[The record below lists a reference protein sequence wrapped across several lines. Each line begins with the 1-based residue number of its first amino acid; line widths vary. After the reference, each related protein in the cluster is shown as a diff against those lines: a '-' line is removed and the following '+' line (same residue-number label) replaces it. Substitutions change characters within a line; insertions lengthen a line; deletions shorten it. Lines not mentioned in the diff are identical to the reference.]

1 MMAFDLDGIK
11 AQARGNFINA
21 WTATAKLIPTG
32 TEISL
37 ARKGEPHLVRELIQK
52 SRQILLDLGFDEV
65 ENLTIVPDSDVVKQY
80 GPEARA
86 ILDRAF
92 YLAELPRPDIGLSA
106 RRIAQLKKIAEDID
120 IEKLQTILRNY
131 KKGEIEA
138 DNLIEELIAGLGIT
152 DYQATE
158 LLDKVFPEMK
168 ELQPVPS
175 NKTLRSHMT
184 ATWFHTLAALQDK
197 AGFPVALFSVGPRYR
212 NEQREDAQHL
222 RVHHSASIVVM
233 DPKMSL
239 DAGRV
244 VTRDIMQQYGFSD
257 IKFET
262 KIATSKY
269 YAPEQEQEV
278 FVKHRA
284 RSSCPVP
291 GREQE
296 AFVKHKGNWLE
307 IADIGMYSPVALA
320 NFDIKYPV
328 FNAGFGIERLG
339 MLLYGID
346 DVRKLAYPQ
355 FAVVEYSD
363 EEIAQSISYM
373 ASPKTARGQKIARA
387 IEETALKHKD
397 EIAPC
402 EFSAWKDKSIEV
414 KVVEKE
420 AGKRLIGPAGFNEIC
435 VANGS
440 IYSDVVPSGIHTGI
454 NYMHAI
460 AMGAAAAL
468 ENSNDNL
475 TYQVKGIR
483 HLSDLNLQIPEVVR
497 EHIEGQQKKIR
508 VAGAVFVTIE
518 SRPIGRRK

>member
-1 MMAFDLDGIK
+1 MATFDTGEIK
-11 AQARGNFINA
+11 SKAKSNFTDA
-21 WTATAKLIPTG
+21 WIATAKLIPTG

-37 ARKGEPHLVRELIQK
+37 PKKGKPHLVRELIQK
-52 SRQILLDLGFDEV
+52 SRQILLNLGFDEV
-65 ENLTIVPDSDVVKQY
+65 ENLTLLPDSDVVKQY
-80 GPEARA
+80 GPEARV

-106 RRIAQLKKIAEDID
+106 RRIAQLKKIAEEID

-138 DNLIEELIAGLGIT
+138 DNLMEELIAGLGIT

-158 LLDKVFPEMK
+158 LLDKVFPEMR

-197 AGFPVALFSVGPRYR
+197 ASFPVALFSVGPRYR
-212 NEQREDAQHL
+212 NEQREDARHL

-233 DPKMSL
+233 DPEMSL
-239 DAGRV
+239 DAGRAI
-244 VTRDIMQQYGFSD
+244 TRDIMQQYGFSD

-269 YAPEQEQEV
+269 YAPGQEQEV
-278 FVKHRA
+278 FVNY
-284 RSSCPVP
+284 
-291 GREQE
+291 
-296 AFVKHKGNWLE
+296 KGTWLE

-339 MLLYGID
+339 MLIYEID
-346 DVRKLAYPQ
+346 DVRKLAFPQ
-355 FAVVEYSD
+355 FSVTEYSD
-363 EEIAQSISYM
+363 EEIAKSITYI
-373 ASPKTARGQKIARA
+373 ASPQTARGQKIARA
-387 IEETALKHKD
+387 IEETARKHKD

-402 EFSAWKDKSIEV
+402 EFLAWKDKSIEV
-414 KVVEKE
+414 KVFETE

-435 VANGS
+435 VANGT
-440 IYSDVVPSGIHTGI
+440 IYSDVVPSGVYTEI
-454 NYMHAI
+454 NYMRAI
-460 AMGAAAAL
+460 AMGAAAAI
-468 ENSNDNL
+468 ESPDAIGDL

-483 HLSDLNLQIPEVVR
+483 HLSDLNLQIPEAVR
-497 EHIEGQQKKIR
+497 QHIEGQQKKIK
-508 VAGAVFVTIE
+508 VGGAVFVAIE
-518 SRPIGRRK
+518 VKKL

>member
-1 MMAFDLDGIK
+1 MTTFDTGEIK
-11 AQARGNFINA
+11 SLAKSNFADA
-21 WTATAKLIPTG
+21 WTTTAKLIPSG

-37 ARKGEPHLVRELIQK
+37 TRKGNPHLVRELIQK
-52 SRQILLDLGFDEV
+52 SRQILLNLGFDEV
-65 ENLTIVPDSDVVKQY
+65 ENLTILPDSDVVKQY

-106 RRIAQLKKIAEDID
+106 RKIAQLKKIVEEID

-158 LLDKVFPEMK
+158 LLDEVFPEMK
-168 ELQPVPS
+168 KLRPVPS

-184 ATWFHTLAALQDK
+184 ATWFHTLAALQHK
-197 AGFPVALFSVGPRYR
+197 ASLPIALFSVGPRYR
-212 NEQREDAQHL
+212 NEQREDTRHL
-222 RVHHSASIVVM
+222 RVHHSASIVIM
-233 DPKMSL
+233 NPAMSL
-239 DAGRV
+239 DAGRT
-244 VTRDIMQQYGFSD
+244 VTRDILQHYGFSD

-269 YAPEQEQEV
+269 YAPGQEQEV
-278 FVKHRA
+278 FIN
-284 RSSCPVP
+284 
-291 GREQE
+291 
-296 AFVKHKGNWLE
+296 HKGTWLE

-339 MLLYGID
+339 MLIYEID
-346 DVRKLAYPQ
+346 DVRRLVYPQ
-355 FAVVEYSD
+355 FSVTEYSD
-363 EEIAQSISYM
+363 EEIAKSITYI
-373 ASPKTARGQKIARA
+373 ASPKTARGRKIAQA
-387 IEETALKHKD
+387 IEETARRHKD

-402 EFSAWKDKSIEV
+402 EFLAWRDKSIEV
-414 KVVEKE
+414 KIVEKE

-435 VANGS
+435 VTNGT
-440 IYSDVVPSGIHTGI
+440 IYSDIVPSGVHTGI
-454 NYMHAI
+454 NYIHAI
-460 AMGAAAAL
+460 AMGASAAI
-468 ENSNDNL
+468 ESSHNNL
-475 TYQVKGIR
+475 TYQVKGVR
-483 HLSDLNLQIPEVVR
+483 HLSDLNLQIPESVR
-497 EHIEGQQKKIR
+497 QHIEGQQKKIG

-518 SRPIGRRK
+518 AKKL

>member
-1 MMAFDLDGIK
+1 MAAFDTGEIK
-11 AQARGNFINA
+11 SKAKSNFTDA

-32 TEISL
+32 TKITLPE
-37 ARKGEPHLVRELIQK
+37 KGKPHLVRELIQK
-52 SRQILLDLGFDEV
+52 SRQILLNLGFDEV
-65 ENLTIVPDSDVVKQY
+65 ENLTLLPDSDVVKQY
-80 GPEARA
+80 GPEARV

-106 RRIAQLKKIAEDID
+106 RRIAQLKKIAEEID
-120 IEKLQTILRNY
+120 IERLQTILRNY

-158 LLDKVFPEMK
+158 LLDKVFPEIK
-168 ELQPVPS
+168 ELQPLPS

-197 AGFPVALFSVGPRYR
+197 ADFPVALFSVGPRYR
-212 NEQREDAQHL
+212 NEQREDARHL

-233 DPKMSL
+233 DPEMSL
-239 DAGRV
+239 DAGRA

-262 KIATSKY
+262 KVATSKY
-269 YAPEQEQEV
+269 YAPGQ
-278 FVKHRA
+278 
-284 RSSCPVP
+284 
-291 GREQE
+291 EQE

-339 MLLYGID
+339 MLLYKID

-355 FAVVEYSD
+355 FSVTEYSD
-363 EEIAQSISYM
+363 EEIAKSITYI

-387 IEETALKHKD
+387 IEETARKHKD

-402 EFSAWKDKSIEV
+402 EFLAWKDTSIEV

-454 NYMHAI
+454 NYMRAI
-460 AMGAAAAL
+460 ATGAAAAI

-483 HLSDLNLQIPEVVR
+483 HLSDLNLQISEAIR
-497 EHIEGQQKKIR
+497 EHIEGQQKKIG

-518 SRPIGRRK
+518 VKRL

>member
-1 MMAFDLDGIK
+1 MATFDTGEIK
-11 AQARGNFINA
+11 SKAKSNFTDA
-21 WTATAKLIPTG
+21 WIATAKLIPTG

-37 ARKGEPHLVRELIQK
+37 PKKGKPHLVRELIQK
-52 SRQILLDLGFDEV
+52 SRQILLNLGFDEV
-65 ENLTIVPDSDVVKQY
+65 ENLTLLPDSDVVKQY
-80 GPEARA
+80 GPEARV

-106 RRIAQLKKIAEDID
+106 RRIAQLKKIAEEID

-158 LLDKVFPEMK
+158 LLDKVFPEIK
-168 ELQPVPS
+168 DLQPVPS

-197 AGFPVALFSVGPRYR
+197 ASFPVALFSVGPRYR
-212 NEQREDAQHL
+212 NEQREDARHL

-233 DPKMSL
+233 DPEMSL
-239 DAGRV
+239 DAGRAI
-244 VTRDIMQQYGFSD
+244 TRDIMQQYGFSD

-269 YAPEQEQEV
+269 YAPGQEQEV
-278 FVKHRA
+278 FVNY
-284 RSSCPVP
+284 
-291 GREQE
+291 
-296 AFVKHKGNWLE
+296 KGTWLE

-339 MLLYGID
+339 MLIYEID

-355 FAVVEYSD
+355 FSVTEYSD
-363 EEIAQSISYM
+363 EEIAKSITYI
-373 ASPKTARGQKIARA
+373 ASPQTAKGQKIAKA
-387 IEETALKHKD
+387 IEETARRHKD

-402 EFSAWKDKSIEV
+402 EFLAWKDKSIEV
-414 KVVEKE
+414 KVVETE

-435 VANGS
+435 VANGT
-440 IYSDVVPSGIHTGI
+440 IYSDVAPSGVYTEI
-454 NYMHAI
+454 NYMRAI
-460 AMGAAAAL
+460 AMGAAAAI
-468 ENSNDNL
+468 ESSNDNL

-483 HLSDLNLQIPEVVR
+483 HLSDLNLQIPEAVR
-497 EHIEGQQKKIR
+497 QHIEGQQKKIG
-508 VAGAVFVTIE
+508 VGGAVFVAIE
-518 SRPIGRRK
+518 VKKL

>member
-1 MMAFDLDGIK
+1 MAAFDTGEIK
-11 AQARGNFINA
+11 SKAKNNFTDA
-21 WTATAKLIPTG
+21 WIATAKLIPTG
-32 TEISL
+32 TKISL
-37 ARKGEPHLVRELIQK
+37 PKKGKPHLVRELIQK
-52 SRQILLDLGFDEV
+52 SRQILLNLGFDEV
-65 ENLTIVPDSDVVKQY
+65 ENLTMLPDSDVVKQY
-80 GPEARA
+80 GPEARV

-106 RRIAQLKKIAEDID
+106 KRIAQLKKIAEEID

-158 LLDKVFPEMK
+158 LLDKVFPELR

-184 ATWFHTLAALQDK
+184 ATWFHTLTALQDK
-197 AGFPVALFSVGPRYR
+197 ASFPVALFSVGPRYR

-233 DPKMSL
+233 DPEMSL
-239 DAGRV
+239 DAGRAL
-244 VTRDIMQQYGFSD
+244 TRDIMQQYGFSD

-278 FVKHRA
+278 FVNY
-284 RSSCPVP
+284 
-291 GREQE
+291 
-296 AFVKHKGNWLE
+296 KGIWLE

-339 MLLYGID
+339 MLIYEID

-355 FAVVEYSD
+355 FSVVEYSD
-363 EEIAQSISYM
+363 EEIAKSISYI
-373 ASPKTARGQKIARA
+373 ASPQTARGQKIARA
-387 IEETALKHKD
+387 IEETARKHKD

-402 EFSAWKDKSIEV
+402 EFLAWKDKSIEV
-414 KVVEKE
+414 KVVETE

-440 IYSDVVPSGIHTGI
+440 IYSDIVPSGVYTGI
-454 NYMHAI
+454 NYMRAI
-460 AMGAAAAL
+460 AMGAAAAI
-468 ENSNDNL
+468 ESSTDNL
-475 TYQVKGIR
+475 TYQVKGVR
-483 HLSDLNLQIPEVVR
+483 HLSDLNLQIPEAVR
-497 EHIEGQQKKIR
+497 QHIEGQQKKIK
-508 VAGAVFVTIE
+508 VGGAVFVAIE
-518 SRPIGRRK
+518 VKKL

>member
-1 MMAFDLDGIK
+1 MAAFDTGEIK
-11 AQARGNFINA
+11 SKAKSNFTDA
-21 WTATAKLIPTG
+21 WIATAKLIPTG

-37 ARKGEPHLVRELIQK
+37 ARKGKPHLVRELIQK
-52 SRQILLDLGFDEV
+52 SRQILLNLGFDEV
-65 ENLTIVPDSDVVKQY
+65 ENLTMLPDSDVVKQY
-80 GPEARA
+80 GPEARV

-106 RRIAQLKKIAEDID
+106 RRIAQLKKIAEEID

-158 LLDKVFPEMK
+158 LLDKVFPEIK

-197 AGFPVALFSVGPRYR
+197 ASFPVALFSVGPRYR

-222 RVHHSASIVVM
+222 RVHHSASVVVM
-233 DPKMSL
+233 DPEMSL
-239 DAGRV
+239 DVGRT

-262 KIATSKY
+262 KTATSKY
-269 YAPEQEQEV
+269 YAPGQEQEV
-278 FVKHRA
+278 FMKY
-284 RSSCPVP
+284 
-291 GREQE
+291 
-296 AFVKHKGNWLE
+296 KDTWLE

-339 MLLYGID
+339 MLLYEID
-346 DVRKLAYPQ
+346 DIRKLAYPQ
-355 FAVVEYSD
+355 FSVTEYSD
-363 EEIAQSISYM
+363 EEIAKSITYI

-387 IEETALKHKD
+387 IEETARRHKD

-402 EFSAWKDKSIEV
+402 EFLAWQDKSIEV

-420 AGKRLIGPAGFNEIC
+420 TGKRLIGPAGFNEIC
-435 VANGS
+435 VADGS
-440 IYSDVVPSGIHTGI
+440 IYSDVVPSGIHAGI
-454 NYMHAI
+454 NYMRAI
-460 AMGAAAAL
+460 AMGAAATI
-468 ENSNDNL
+468 ESSNDNL
-475 TYQVKGIR
+475 TYQVKGIS
-483 HLSDLNLQIPEVVR
+483 HLSDLNLQIPEAVR
-497 EHIEGQQKKIR
+497 QHIEGQQKKIK
-508 VAGAVFVTIE
+508 VGGAVFVTIE
-518 SRPIGRRK
+518 SRHVKRKNSEASRK

>member
-1 MMAFDLDGIK
+1 MAAFDTGEIK
-11 AQARGNFINA
+11 SRVKRDFTDA
-21 WTATAKLIPTG
+21 WIATAKLIPTG

-37 ARKGEPHLVRELIQK
+37 TKKGKPHLVRELIGR
-52 SRQILLDLGFDEV
+52 SRQILLNLGFDEV
-65 ENLTIVPDSDVVKQY
+65 ENLTLLPDSDVVKQY
-80 GPEARA
+80 GPEARV

-106 RRIAQLKKIAEDID
+106 KRITQLKKIAKEID
-120 IEKLQTILRNY
+120 IEKLQTILRDY

-138 DNLIEELIAGLGIT
+138 DNLIEELIAQLGIT

-158 LLDKVFPEMK
+158 LMDRVFPEIK
-168 ELQPVPS
+168 ELQPVPT

-197 AGFPVALFSVGPRYR
+197 ASFPVALFSVGPRYR
-212 NEQREDAQHL
+212 NEQREDAHHL

-233 DPKMSL
+233 DPEMSL

-244 VTRDIMQQYGFSD
+244 ITRDIMHQYGFSE

-262 KIATSKY
+262 KTATSKY
-269 YAPEQEQEV
+269 YAPGQEQEV
-278 FVKHRA
+278 FVLH
-284 RSSCPVP
+284 
-291 GREQE
+291 G
-296 AFVKHKGNWLE
+296 VKDKGAWLE

-339 MLLYGID
+339 MLVYEID
-346 DVRKLAYPQ
+346 DIRKLAYPQ

-363 EEIAQSISYM
+363 EEIARSISYI
-373 ASPKTARGQKIARA
+373 ASPRTARGQQIARV
-387 IEETALKHKD
+387 IEEIARKYKD

-402 EFSAWKDKSIEV
+402 EFLAWKDEFLEV
-414 KVVEKE
+414 KVLETE

-440 IYSDVVPSGIHTGI
+440 IYSDVVPSGTYTGI
-454 NYMHAI
+454 NYMRAI
-460 AMGAAAAL
+460 AMGAAAAI
-468 ENSNDNL
+468 ENSSDNL
-475 TYQVKGIR
+475 TYQVKGVR
-483 HLSDLNLQIPEVVR
+483 HLSDLNLEIPEAVR
-497 EHIEGQQKKIR
+497 QHIEGQQKKIK
-508 VAGAVFVTIE
+508 VGGAVFVTIE
-518 SRPIGRRK
+518 ARPVSGRSSETSRKQIITKTR